1 MTQDFEITKDRRL
14 GDECDSEYN
23 RVQKAADVENINKE
37 KYDEL
42 DRIIKRYSAESG
54 QLIRI
59 LQKAQDIFGYLPE
72 RVQAY
77 ISEKTGIPVSEIN
90 GVVTF
95 YALFST
101 EPKGKYE
108 LNVCM
113 GTACYVKGS
122 SELMEAIKG
131 HLRIADG
138 DTAADGLFTLKSTR
152 CVGACGLA
160 PILTI
165 NDKVYGKIGSSEVV
179 KIIQKYK
186 KAEGK
191 EPHKH

>member
-1 MTQDFEITKDRRL
+1 MTQDFEITKGRGT
-14 GDECDSEYN
+14 GDACDSAYN
-23 RVQKAADVENINKE
+23 RVQKAGEENINKE
-37 KYDEL
+37 QYDEL
-42 DRIIKRYSAESG
+42 DRIIKRYSAGPG

-59 LQKAQDIFGYLPE
+59 LQKAQEIFGYLPE
-72 RVQAY
+72 KVQAY

-113 GTACYVKGS
+113 GTACYVKGAG
-122 SELMEAIKG
+122 ELVEAIKG
-131 HLRIADG
+131 RLRIAEG
-138 DTAADGLFTLKSTR
+138 ETTTDGLFTLKSTR

-160 PILTI
+160 PILTV
-165 NDKVYGKIGSSEVV
+165 NDEVHGKIGSTEVV
-179 KIIQKYK
+179 KIIQKYQ
-186 KAEGK
+186 KAECG
-191 EPHKH
+191 EPQKH